1 MRCGTVKAYLT
12 FAAWHLEVGVIL
24 LRAGETVFIALC
36 SLLAPGP
43 SGDLGHLWLGTSED
57 GSQDGKG
64 F

>member
-12 FAAWHLEVGVIL
+12 FDTGHLEVGVIVL
-24 LRAGETVFIALC
+24 WAGEIVFIALY
-36 SLLAPGP
+36 SILAPGP

-57 GSQDGKG
+57 GNQHGKG